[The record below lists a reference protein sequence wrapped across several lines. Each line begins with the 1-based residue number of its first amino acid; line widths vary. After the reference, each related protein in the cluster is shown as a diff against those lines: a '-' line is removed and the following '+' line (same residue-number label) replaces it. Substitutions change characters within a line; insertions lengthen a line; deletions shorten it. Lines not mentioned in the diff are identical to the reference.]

1 MEHVVG
7 HHDGCSF
14 GPIVRECNT
23 KHSIHWICVAWQHG
37 PWSINTYPKNTPPE
51 RGSDTNKSEPK
62 CHPENARYLWS
73 YFLKHVL
80 LSSVGEGEWGIWQK
94 DELQSSRRVVFNWI
108 RQVYSTCFSVSSP
121 DISKSNL
128 PKLWNLKYPHVWVWV
143 MSPIYCVQQRRKK
156 LRMWN
161 LQS

>member
-1 MEHVVG
+1 MDAH
-7 HHDGCSF
+7 S
-14 GPIVRECNT
+14 GPL
-23 KHSIHWICVAWQHG
+23 CVNAIQSTVFIEYVWHG
-37 PWSINTYPKNTPPE
+37 STDPGASTPTQKNTPPE

-73 YFLKHVL
+73 HFLKHVL

-128 PKLWNLKYPHVWVWV
+128 QKLWNLKYPHVLVWL